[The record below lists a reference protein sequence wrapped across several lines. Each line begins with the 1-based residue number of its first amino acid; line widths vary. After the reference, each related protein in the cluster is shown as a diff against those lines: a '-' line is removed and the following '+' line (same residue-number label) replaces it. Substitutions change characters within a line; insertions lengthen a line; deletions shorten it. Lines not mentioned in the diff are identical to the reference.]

1 MNNDKLGWVG
11 GGAEDMGTGP
21 AAEIRG
27 GGGELLKSLA
37 EPFIIEGMAE
47 SCSVSGRPKSHHAA
61 IFGDHRPVQ

>member
-1 MNNDKLGWVG
+1 
-11 GGAEDMGTGP
+11 MGTGP
-21 AAEIRG
+21 AAEIR

-47 SCSVSGRPKSHHAA
+47 SCSVSGRPKSRHAA